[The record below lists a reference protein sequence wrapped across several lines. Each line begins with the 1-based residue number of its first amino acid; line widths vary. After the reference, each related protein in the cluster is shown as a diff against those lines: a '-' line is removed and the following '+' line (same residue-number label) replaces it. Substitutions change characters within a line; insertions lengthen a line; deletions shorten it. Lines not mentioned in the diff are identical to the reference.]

1 MLFSSAYIELW
12 MNLGSLESTQKARG
26 ALGCASSYSYAF
38 FVLSKRTLSMNKFLN
53 NDGFLNSF
61 TFKISLVSFLTVC
74 NTVLIFL
81 SLENF
86 VLDQLTIP

>member
-12 MNLGSLESTQKARG
+12 MNLGSLESTQKARV
-26 ALGCASSYSYAF
+26 ALGCALSYSYAF

-61 TFKISLVSFLTVC
+61 TFKISLISFLTVC